1 MRFAEKFSTNRPAID
16 TFPAANNN
24 LPSEQTSRPVFSNM
38 RADFQ
43 TNVEKK
49 YKHRTNSRSD
59 DFLRGFT
66 CNRRTNLG
74 IHKRRIDVG

>member
-1 MRFAEKFSTNRPAID
+1 MRFAEKYSTNQPAID
-16 TFPAANNN
+16 TLTAANNN
-24 LPSEQTSRPVFSNM
+24 LPSEQTSHLLFSNM

-59 DFLRGFT
+59 DFL
-66 CNRRTNLG
+66 
-74 IHKRRIDVG
+74 